1 MHSFS
6 NYHSLSLIRS
16 LLIKHQ
22 KDVPTVEMI
31 INVVIAL
38 SLNRKVILEEE
49 IITDLTSAIVIILD
63 NHLDSPKIV
72 NSCCMA
78 LVMMINLLGKY
89 IK

>member
-6 NYHSLSLIRS
+6 NYHSLSLFRS

-22 KDVPTVEMI
+22 KDLPTVEMI

-38 SLNRKVILEEE
+38 SLNRKVIIEEE
-49 IITDLTSAIVIILD
+49 ILTDLTSSIVIVLE
-63 NHLDSPKIV
+63 NHLDAPTIV

-78 LVMMINLLGKY
+78 LVMMINLLG
-89 IK
+89 